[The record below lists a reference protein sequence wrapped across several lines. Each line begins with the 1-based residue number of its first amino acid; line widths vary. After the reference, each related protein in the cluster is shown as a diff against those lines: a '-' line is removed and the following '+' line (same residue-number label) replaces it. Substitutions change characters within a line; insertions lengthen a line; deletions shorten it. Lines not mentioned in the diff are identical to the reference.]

1 MIKIMCNSFFKLL
14 QLTTI
19 MIDYHAMNMRRERQK
34 MKSQFPL
41 QYRCSQTATCLI
53 LSNHFF
59 PLGYPFEKIVIR
71 SNGYPF
77 EKEFVDRSSD

>member
-34 MKSQFPL
+34 MKSQFPFGFCIRKL
-41 QYRCSQTATCLI
+41 
-53 LSNHFF
+53 NHK
-59 PLGYPFEKIVIR
+59 PNI
-71 SNGYPF
+71 
-77 EKEFVDRSSD
+77 